1 MQSANLSWHEVC
13 NEDEIEEED
22 LIQFEHAGKVY
33 AVYHTA
39 SGYYATDGLCTHET
53 AHLAKGFV
61 LGEMIECPRHQGR
74 FHIPTGQAKGAPA
87 CVDLRTHPTKIESG
101 YVFIGLADGS

>member
-13 NEDEIEEED
+13 AADEIEEED

-33 AVYHTA
+33 AVYHTE
-39 SGYYATDGLCTHET
+39 SGFHATDGLCTHET
-53 AHLAKGFV
+53 AFLAKGFV
-61 LGEMIECPRHQGR
+61 LGEIIECPRHQGR

-87 CVDLRTHPTKIESG
+87 CVNLRTHPTKVEAG
-101 YVFIGLADGS
+101 RVFIGLAG